1 MKQIWKGKLKLRI
14 AHECPYYATD
24 AKRCEKVLFYHWGW
38 SISLWTYHD
47 EPCQPEFSDWA
58 INKLSHIFPGCTIS
72 HANNT
77 ICTANGEAFWPADVA
92 WIFSDKYELSQTCD
106 PCVLY
111 DSKNKKY
118 IGFSHRGH
126 ASFGIGD
133 MLFDANIKDVSLYY
147 KQPKYRWK
155 YLMTLLKYHLKGDAA
170 GFEDLCEDDII
181 GHGIMQIVPF
191 KELGNKRIKTDSEA
205 FEAARNFAK
214 YIS

>member
-1 MKQIWKGKLKLRI
+1 MKQIYKGKLKLRI
-14 AHECPYYATD
+14 KHECPYYTTYS
-24 AKRCEKVLFYHWGW
+24 RRREKVLFYRWGW
-38 SISLWTYHD
+38 SISLWTYLDDPQH
-47 EPCQPEFSDWA
+47 PEFSDWA
-58 INKLSHIFPGCTIS
+58 KRKLYCIFPGCRIVGKTVYTTD
-72 HANNT
+72 NNT
-77 ICTANGEAFWPADVA
+77 YWPEDIS
-92 WIFSDKYELSQTCD
+92 WIFSDKYELNQIDD

-118 IGFSHRGH
+118 IGFSHRGY
-126 ASFGIGD
+126 ALFGIGD
-133 MLFDANIKDVSLYY
+133 MLFDANTKDVSLYY

-191 KELGNKRIKTDSEA
+191 VKRGNKRIETDSEA
-205 FEAARNFAK
+205 FEAARNFAR